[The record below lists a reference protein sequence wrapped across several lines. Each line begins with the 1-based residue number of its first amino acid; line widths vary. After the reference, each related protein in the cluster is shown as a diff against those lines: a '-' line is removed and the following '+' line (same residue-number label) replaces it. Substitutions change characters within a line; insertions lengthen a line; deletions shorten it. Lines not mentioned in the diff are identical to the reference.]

1 MDGLPQRHTTSLSVG
16 LGFVAGYVDT
26 VGFVALFGVFTAHVT
41 GNFVLIGSALAQSS
55 GSVLLKLLVFPA
67 FIVAVV
73 CTRLVVL
80 KLQRRNLP
88 ALRTLLILQGLLLV
102 GFLLLGLAASPVRS
116 ADEPLAIW
124 AGMVGAAA
132 MGVQN
137 AGARLV
143 LGSLAPTTVMTGN
156 VTQLV
161 IDTLD
166 LALGGKDSALL
177 QRVWK
182 SLWPTLSFGLG
193 AVVGALAYVGAG
205 FVALLLPIGVLL
217 ALGVRPVTV

>member
-1 MDGLPQRHTTSLSVG
+1 MDGMSARQTTTLSVG

-41 GNFVLIGSALAQSS
+41 GNFVLIGSALALSS

-67 FIVAVV
+67 FIAAVV
-73 CTRLVVL
+73 CARLVVL
-80 KLQRRNLP
+80 KLQRRHRP
-88 ALRTLLILQGLLLV
+88 ALRTLLILQGGLLV

-116 ADEPLAIW
+116 ADEPLALW

-166 LALGGKDSALL
+166 LALGAKDSALR
-177 QRVWK
+177 QRLWK
-182 SLWPTLSFGLG
+182 SLWPIVSFGLG
-193 AVVGALAYVGAG
+193 AIVGALVYVSAG
-205 FVALLLPIGVLL
+205 FAALLLPIGVLL
-217 ALGVRPVTV
+217 ALAVRPVTV